1 MAYFRHFQNR
11 GQPRSGEAVGPTQ
24 ESAEHELRQTVAFDP
39 AILQERHYPEAA
51 SKQPFSLPVQRQ
63 VQKRLS
69 LFDPF
74 PALQQLGIIKSQQL
88 HLFQFSK

>member
-1 MAYFRHFQNR
+1 MLIPFFRHLQNR
-11 GQPRSGEAVGPTQ
+11 GQSRSSKAVGPTQ

-39 AILQERHYPEAA
+39 AVLQERHHTEAA

-74 PALQQLGIIKSQQL
+74 DALHQSGI
-88 HLFQFSK
+88 